1 MRQVQTTPASLAQEA
16 LLGQA
21 AAAAGTAVLVSDDT
35 LRWVA
40 VNSAACK
47 LLGYTRD
54 QLLLLRVTDIVERP
68 DSSLLLAARDG
79 DGKIRHGTTGVRR
92 KDGRSFPVQY
102 VSAPATVSGLP
113 YVLTLLW

>member
-1 MRQVQTTPASLAQEA
+1 MLQET

-21 AAAAGTAVLVSDDT
+21 SASAGTGVLVSDDT

-40 VNSAACK
+40 ANSAACK

-54 QLLLLRVTDIVERP
+54 QLLLLRVGDVVDRP
-68 DSSLLLAARDG
+68 ESGLLDAARRAG
-79 DGKIRHGTTGVRR
+79 DGKISHGTAGVRR
-92 KDGRSFPVQY
+92 KDGNTVPAQY
-102 VSAPATVSGLP
+102 VSTPAVIGGLP

>member
-1 MRQVQTTPASLAQEA
+1 MRETSAAAVQEA

-21 AAAAGTAVLVSDDT
+21 VASAGAAILVSDDT
-35 LRWVA
+35 LRYVA

-54 QLLLLRVTDIVERP
+54 QALQLRVSDIVER
-68 DSSLLLAARDG
+68 SEGGLLESARAVS
-79 DGKIRHGTTGVRR
+79 DGKIEHGTVNVRR

-102 VSAPATVSGLP
+102 VSVPATIGDLP
-113 YVLTLLW
+113 FVLTLLW